1 MASDGKHG
9 DMRVVSEE
17 SLSRHLSALPAAL
30 PRVVA
35 GGNGATPWTVLRL
48 VDAALPAYRLFV
60 LNAARGLPERDGVVF
75 ETPFIGPGMRGRPN
89 LEYLPCRLSLV
100 PALMRTSTPP
110 DVVVVTTSPPRNGTV
125 SLGTEVN
132 ILPAAIEIAHSRGG
146 LVIAQVNRAMPY
158 TYGDAVL
165 DVDDVDLAI
174 EVDEPLLEPPPRQ
187 LDEVAHL
194 IGSQVARLIP
204 EQATLQLGIGGVPD
218 AVLESLLE
226 RRGLRIW
233 SEMISDGVLALER
246 KGALEPDTPLVASFA
261 VGSQEL
267 YDWLDGN
274 PRLVFARTERT
285 NDPAVIAR
293 QPLMTSVNSALQ
305 VDLFGQA
312 NASYARGE
320 AYSGFGG
327 QTDFIVGALH
337 AHGGVSI
344 IALPSWHGRADVSTI
359 VPTLCEPATSFQQS
373 FVVTDQGV
381 ARLWGSSQRTQAH
394 ELIENAAHP
403 SARDDLRV
411 HAFRLGLA

>member
-1 MASDGKHG
+1 
-9 DMRVVSEE
+9 MRVVPEE
-17 SLSRHLSALPAAL
+17 SLSRHLSALPLAT

-35 GGNGATPWTVLRL
+35 GGNGATPWAVLRL
-48 VDAALPAYRLFV
+48 VDAALPSYRLFV
-60 LNAARGLPERDGVVF
+60 LTAGPGLPEREGVAL
-75 ETPFIGPGMRGRPN
+75 ETPFIGVGMRGRPG

-100 PALMRTSTPP
+100 PALLRTSTPP
-110 DVVVVTTSPPRNGTV
+110 DVVLVSTSAPRNGTV

-132 ILPAAIEIAHSRGG
+132 VLPAAIEIAHSRGG

-158 TYGDAVL
+158 TFGDAVI
-165 DVDDVDLAI
+165 DVGDIDLAI
-174 EVDEPLLEPPPRQ
+174 EVDEPLLEPAPRVV
-187 LDEVAHL
+187 DPVSRL
-194 IGSQVARLIP
+194 IGDQVATLIP

-218 AVLESLLE
+218 AVLESLLA

-246 KGALEPDTPLVASFA
+246 KGALDPDTPVVTSFA
-261 VGSQEL
+261 VGSEEL
-267 YDWLDGN
+267 YAWLDGN

-312 NASYARGE
+312 NASYVHGR

-337 AHGGVSI
+337 AHGGQAI
-344 IALPSWHGRADVSTI
+344 IALPSWHARADVSTI

-381 ARLWGSSQRTQAH
+381 ARLWGASQREQAR
-394 ELIENAAHP
+394 ELIDNAAHP
-403 SARDDLRV
+403 SARDDLRG
-411 HAFRLGLA
+411 HAVRLGLV